1 MRRTSR
7 PTSTAYSCSVVS
19 EEPGEGACA
28 RGAQAHDEDLAVS
41 TLSVQSGSSGYTV
54 VAPPAFTTVAGDTV
68 HRLTPSTLDA
78 DQDADKV
85 CWLLLLKDLG
95 RKRWFASR
103 AKRISAAGS
112 A

>member
-1 MRRTSR
+1 MRRTS
-7 PTSTAYSCSVVS
+7 PPPSAACSCGLVS
-19 EEPGEGACA
+19 DDPCEGACA
-28 RGAQAHDEDLAVS
+28 RGALDEQPAASALAVPS
-41 TLSVQSGSSGYTV
+41 DSSGYTV

>member
-1 MRRTSR
+1 MRRTSP
-7 PTSTAYSCSVVS
+7 PTSAACSCGLVS
-19 EEPGEGACA
+19 DDPCVGACA
-28 RGAQAHDEDLAVS
+28 RGAQAHDDEPAVS
-41 TLSVQSGSSGYTV
+41 TLSVASDASGFTV
-54 VAPPAFTTVAGDTV
+54 VAPRAFTTVAGDTV